1 MPQLKGSW
9 CFWLTALL
17 FVFWYDRDR
26 ELAESHVT
34 AVRFGFYRV
43 IWIEVLCGITVA
55 WCVRKKFRFRLPDA
69 GVLLLGG
76 YVLLRSVYGDGMVGY
91 RTELWILF
99 VILYF
104 LLRLL
109 SSLFRNAVTVMLW
122 TLMGAGLV
130 ETIYGFGQLYGWF
143 ASGHSLYRLTGS
155 FFNPGPYSGFLVM
168 VLPVVLFY
176 CLSVYPRSAKECR

>member
-1 MPQLKGSW
+1 M
-9 CFWLTALL
+9 
-17 FVFWYDRDR
+17 D
-26 ELAESHVT
+26 
-34 AVRFGFYRV
+34 
-43 IWIEVLCGITVA
+43 
-55 WCVRKKFRFRLPDA
+55 
-69 GVLLLGG
+69 GV
-76 YVLLRSVYGDGMVGY
+76 VGY

-155 FFNPGPYSGFLVM
+155 FFNPGPYSGFLVRYCRSFCSM
-168 VLPVVLFY
+168 FIVV
-176 CLSVYPRSAKECR
+176 SRSAKECR

>member
-1 MPQLKGSW
+1 MVSDNRWVATTKGIVV
-9 CFWLTALL
+9 FLLTALL

-91 RTELWILF
+91 RTELCDPLF
-99 VILYF
+99 FIASAF
-104 LLRLL
+104 
-109 SSLFRNAVTVMLW
+109 
-122 TLMGAGLV
+122 
-130 ETIYGFGQLYGWF
+130 F
-143 ASGHSLYRLTGS
+143 A
-155 FFNPGPYSGFLVM
+155 FP
-168 VLPVVLFY
+168 
-176 CLSVYPRSAKECR
+176 ECRHGDVVDAHGSGIGRDDLWVRTIVWLVRLGAFALPADRIFF